1 MKKYKEIKRRK
12 RICYKAMKVIA
23 EDEQTYSCIALLFSG
38 KRDITN
44 YTGRYAYFYGK
55 HVGKVWVMPSSDAKN
70 HRLMLLALFAEVGVE
85 GMNEKTR

>member
-1 MKKYKEIKRRK
+1 MKKYKEVKRRK

-23 EDEQTYSCIALLFSG
+23 EDKETYSCIALLFSG

-55 HVGKVWVMPSSDAKN
+55 HVGKVWVTGQDAKN